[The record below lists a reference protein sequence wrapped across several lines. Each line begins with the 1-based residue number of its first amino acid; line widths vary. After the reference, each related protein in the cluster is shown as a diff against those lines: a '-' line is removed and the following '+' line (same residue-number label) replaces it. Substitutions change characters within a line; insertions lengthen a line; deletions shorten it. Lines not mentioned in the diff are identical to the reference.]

1 MTATDFDEIR
11 DTFEFLE
18 DWEERYRYVIEMGKA
33 MPGLDPAF
41 QVPATKV
48 DGCASQVWILPEI
61 EGTGVGH
68 LLVGLIKA
76 PAFALIIGVVGC
88 HAGMQVKGNAESLG
102 RMTSG
107 AVVAAIFA
115 VILADALFSVF
126 FAKVGL

>member
-1 MTATDFDEIR
+1 M
-11 DTFEFLE
+11 
-18 DWEERYRYVIEMGKA
+18 VSKK
-33 MPGLDPAF
+33 
-41 QVPATKV
+41 VP
-48 DGCASQVWILPEI
+48 
-61 EGTGVGH
+61 H
-68 LLVGLIKA
+68 LVVGLVKA

-115 VILADALFSVF
+115 VILADALFSVV